1 MEVYKGL
8 AISDGIG
15 LGQVFVVPEIPIRH
29 IPQRQI
35 EPADMKKE
43 WQRLE
48 DALKTVH
55 SRIKSKLKGAKSSQ
69 EEILQTYIVMLE
81 DVEFIKQV
89 KTMFSSTKMN
99 VEFVLNEKVTEM
111 ANMLRA
117 ANDDYLSERAADI
130 SDIFGQVIDEI
141 LGYEPF
147 DFQQVPEDVIVVA
160 ESISAADAVILL
172 RRNMKALVVTEGGI
186 SSHLAILSRNAQ
198 VPAVFGILGVTQKF
212 STGNTAIVNG
222 TEGIVVVAPDEM
234 SLKEFK
240 LLEKAET
247 ERKAKLDKMRKKPA
261 ISVDGVEFGIY
272 ANIGLPEEA
281 KKALDEGADG
291 IGLFR
296 TEFLFMGAVQS
307 AKNAG
312 SSSIHSVTEE
322 AQFVAYRQVLEIMGK
337 KPVTIRTL
345 DTGGDKLIKEAGIPM
360 PVEQNPLLGSRAIR
374 LTLAHKNLFKRQLR
388 ALFRASVYGNL
399 RIMLPL
405 ITHLSQVQEALQL
418 IKEVKYELSAEKI
431 SFKKDVPI
439 GIMVETAAAGIVAD
453 LFAKQVDFFSVG
465 TNDLTQYTLGID
477 RENTAVAS
485 LYDEHNIAVLRL
497 IKHTVESAKTQGIPL
512 TVCGEMAGNPEDAL
526 LLAGMGVRSFS
537 MSVARFPSVKAAL
550 ASHTIE
556 ELEEK
561 AALSLNSNLL

>member
-15 LGQVFVVPEIPIRH
+15 MGQVFVVPETPVRL
-29 IPQRQI
+29 IPQKQI
-35 EPADMKKE
+35 ETADLDKE
-43 WQRLE
+43 WHRLE
-48 DALKTVH
+48 VALKTVR

-69 EEILQTYIVMLE
+69 EEILQTYLVMLE

-89 KTMFSSTKMN
+89 KTMFSTVKMN
-99 VEFVLNEKVTEM
+99 VEYVLNEKVIEM

-117 ANDDYLSERAADI
+117 ANDDYLAERAADI

-160 ESISAADAVILL
+160 ETISAADAVVLL

-198 VPAVFGILGVTQKF
+198 VPAVFGIPGVTQKF

-222 TEGIVVVAPDEM
+222 SEGIVVAAPDEM

-261 ISVDGVEFGIY
+261 LSADSVEFGIY

-307 AKNAG
+307 AKKAG

-322 AQFVAYRQVLEIMGK
+322 AQFAAYRQVLEIMGK
-337 KPVTIRTL
+337 RPVTIRTL

-405 ITHLSQVQEALQL
+405 ITHLSQIQESLQL

-431 SFKKDVPI
+431 NFKKDVPI

-453 LFAKQVDFFSVG
+453 VFAKQVDFFSIG

-477 RENTAVAS
+477 RENTAVAP
-485 LYDEHNIAVLRL
+485 LYDEHNLAVLRL
-497 IKHTVESAKTQGIPL
+497 IKHTVDSATTQGIPL

-526 LLAGMGVRSFS
+526 LLAGIGVRSFS
-537 MSVARFPSVKAAL
+537 MSTARFPAVKAAL
-550 ASHTIE
+550 ASHTME
-556 ELEEK
+556 ELKEK
-561 AALSLNSNLL
+561 ATLSLTPTL

>member
-15 LGQVFVVPEIPIRH
+15 LGQVFVVPETPIRH

-48 DALKTVH
+48 DAIKTVH

-198 VPAVFGILGVTQKF
+198 VPAVFGIPGVTQKF

-240 LLEKAET
+240 LLEKAEI

>member
-15 LGQVFVVPEIPIRH
+15 LGQVFVVPETPIRH

-48 DALKTVH
+48 DAIKTVH

-141 LGYEPF
+141 LGYKPF

-198 VPAVFGILGVTQKF
+198 VPAVFGIPGVTQKF

-240 LLEKAET
+240 LLEKAEF

>member
-15 LGQVFVVPEIPIRH
+15 LGQVFVVPETPIRH

-198 VPAVFGILGVTQKF
+198 VPAVFGIPGVTQKF

-418 IKEVKYELSAEKI
+418 IKEVKYELSVEKI

>member
-15 LGQVFVVPEIPIRH
+15 LGQVFVVPETPIRH

-198 VPAVFGILGVTQKF
+198 VPAVFGIPGVTQKF

-240 LLEKAET
+240 LLEKAEI

>member
-15 LGQVFVVPEIPIRH
+15 LGQVFVVPETPIRH

-198 VPAVFGILGVTQKF
+198 VPAVFGIPGVTQKF

-240 LLEKAET
+240 LLEKAEI

-497 IKHTVESAKTQGIPL
+497 IKHTVESAKAQGIPL

>member
-15 LGQVFVVPEIPIRH
+15 LGQVFVVPETPIRH

-198 VPAVFGILGVTQKF
+198 VPAVFGIPGVTQKF

-234 SLKEFK
+234 SLK
-240 LLEKAET
+240 
-247 ERKAKLDKMRKKPA
+247 
-261 ISVDGVEFGIY
+261 
-272 ANIGLPEEA
+272 
-281 KKALDEGADG
+281 
-291 IGLFR
+291 
-296 TEFLFMGAVQS
+296 
-307 AKNAG
+307 
-312 SSSIHSVTEE
+312 
-322 AQFVAYRQVLEIMGK
+322 
-337 KPVTIRTL
+337 
-345 DTGGDKLIKEAGIPM
+345 
-360 PVEQNPLLGSRAIR
+360 
-374 LTLAHKNLFKRQLR
+374 
-388 ALFRASVYGNL
+388 
-399 RIMLPL
+399 
-405 ITHLSQVQEALQL
+405 
-418 IKEVKYELSAEKI
+418 
-431 SFKKDVPI
+431 
-439 GIMVETAAAGIVAD
+439 
-453 LFAKQVDFFSVG
+453 
-465 TNDLTQYTLGID
+465 
-477 RENTAVAS
+477 
-485 LYDEHNIAVLRL
+485 
-497 IKHTVESAKTQGIPL
+497 
-512 TVCGEMAGNPEDAL
+512 
-526 LLAGMGVRSFS
+526 
-537 MSVARFPSVKAAL
+537 
-550 ASHTIE
+550 
-556 ELEEK
+556 
-561 AALSLNSNLL
+561 

>member
-15 LGQVFVVPEIPIRH
+15 LGQVFVVPETPIRH

-198 VPAVFGILGVTQKF
+198 VPAVFGIPGVTQKF

-247 ERKAKLDKMRKKPA
+247 ERKVKLDKMRKKPA

>member
-15 LGQVFVVPEIPIRH
+15 LGQVFVVPETPIRH

-198 VPAVFGILGVTQKF
+198 VPAVFGIPGVTQKF